1 MNTIN
6 YLECKDS
13 EPLKGFVYPPK
24 SLFGKLTHYVK
35 RYGFLHAITSYIGR
49 KLFIFWTFVGPLVTK
64 KYLQNWLKSDKPLI
78 LNLGGGNVLFD
89 RWLTADVC
97 PSSDVYMDITKPL
110 PIPDKAIDVIYS
122 EEAIEHIPY
131 EKAILLLQEC
141 FRVLKSDGY
150 IRLTTPSLDYF
161 CMRALQSPEYV
172 QELNDIFY
180 CHYHKRIFSEKELE
194 LLLASLGFV
203 NIYKSSYRDPS
214 SMYGYFDSHAARHS
228 DSLPEWSQYWEAQ
241 KP

>member
-1 MNTIN
+1 MKTDHLHKFNSIDP
-6 YLECKDS
+6 LE
-13 EPLKGFVYPPK
+13 GFIYPPK
-24 SLFGKLTHYVK
+24 DLIGKLIHYVK
-35 RYGFLHAITSYIGR
+35 RYGFLHAIASYMGR
-49 KLFIFWTFVGPLVTK
+49 KSFFVWSVIGSLVTH
-64 KYLQNWLKSDKPLI
+64 KYLQNWLKSDELLI

-97 PSSDVYMDITKPL
+97 PSSDIYMDITKPL
-110 PIPDKAIDVIYS
+110 PLPDKSIDIIYS

-131 EKAILLLQEC
+131 DRVLVLLREC
-141 FRVLKSDGY
+141 FRVLKPGSY

-161 CMRALQSPEYV
+161 CMRALQDPEYV

-180 CHYHKRIFSEKELE
+180 CHHHKRIFSEKELE
-194 LLLASLGFV
+194 LLLENIGFINV
-203 NIYKSSYRDPS
+203 YKSSYRDPLS
-214 SMYGYFDSHAARHS
+214 RYGHFDSHAARHS